1 MDNELSRDTHLFLP
15 PDCGCSAIGASC
27 CCCHILP
34 AMMDLPHTVGQWSA
48 FCPFR
53 FSSQGL
59 CCSSKTSSW
68 CRKLYGGG
76 IEPWGR
82 VTYTWLEN
90 VLASQGGDSRIVEH
104 AQLLNASHIKC
115 KDVSL
120 PHPQSRGEPGAVWHS
135 SWGDMKSC
143 IPTLQTEL
151 TTIRIF
157 PECSLWTSEFIG
169 VTTVVWI
176 ESCLQKERGAKDCCA
191 ST

>member
-15 PDCGCSAIGASC
+15 PDCGCNAIGASC
-27 CCCHILP
+27 CCRHVLP
-34 AMMDLPHTVGQWSA
+34 AMMDLPHTVGQLSA
-48 FCPFR
+48 FCTFR

-68 CRKLYGGG
+68 CRKLCGGG

-82 VTYTWLEN
+82 VRYTWLEN
-90 VLASQGGDSRIVEH
+90 VLASQGDSRICPAAECILH
-104 AQLLNASHIKC
+104 KMQWCLTTTPS
-115 KDVSL
+115 
-120 PHPQSRGEPGAVWHS
+120 EPRRTWCCVTLFLGRHE
-135 SWGDMKSC
+135 SC

-151 TTIRIF
+151 TTVRIS
-157 PECSLWTSEFIG
+157 PECSLWTSKFIG

-176 ESCLQKERGAKDCCA
+176 ESGLHEERRPKDCCA